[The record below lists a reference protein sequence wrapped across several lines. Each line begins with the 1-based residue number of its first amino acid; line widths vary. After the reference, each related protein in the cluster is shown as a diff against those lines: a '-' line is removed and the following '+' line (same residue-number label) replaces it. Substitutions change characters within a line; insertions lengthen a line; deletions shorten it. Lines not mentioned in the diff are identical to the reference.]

1 MQRYDLEAVN
11 HYGFCTDYEMNK
23 DEGGEWVKHDDAAAR
38 IAELEATLA
47 DALRHWQHGIGSLN
61 NKWRIRMG
69 EILGDAE
76 GLAEEAA
83 RAAIAAVEGDTAK
96 MAYPERPARA
106 DYDAR
111 DEAHATAYAPAAAP
125 KPPGSARYGVGAGET
140 RVITDHDAG
149 DEHR

>member
-1 MQRYDLEAVN
+1 MQRYDLVAVT
-11 HYGFCTDYEMNK
+11 YQVYYTDHEMEK
-23 DEGGEWVKHDDAAAR
+23 YDEGEWVKHDDAAAR

-47 DALRHWQHGIGSLN
+47 YALRHWQHGIGSLN

-96 MAYPERPARA
+96 MADPERLARA

-111 DEAHATAYAPAAAP
+111 DEAHATASAPAAAP

>member
-1 MQRYDLEAVN
+1 MDKIQLIHELGTAN
-11 HYGFCTDYEMNK
+11 N
-23 DEGGEWVKHDDAAAR
+23 R

-61 NKWRIRMG
+61 NEWRIRMG
-69 EILGDAE
+69 EILGDTE

-96 MAYPERPARA
+96 MAYPERLARA

>member
-1 MQRYDLEAVN
+1 MQRYDLVAVT
-11 HYGFCTDYEMNK
+11 YQVYYTDHEMEK
-23 DEGGEWVKHDDAAAR
+23 YDEGEWVKHDDAAAR

-47 DALRHWQHGIGSLN
+47 YALRHWQHGIGSLN
-61 NKWRIRMG
+61 HEWRIRMG
-69 EILGDAE
+69 EILGDTE

-96 MAYPERPARA
+96 MADPERLARA

-111 DEAHATAYAPAAAP
+111 DEAHATASAPAAAP

>member
-1 MQRYDLEAVN
+1 MQRYDLVAVT
-11 HYGFCTDYEMNK
+11 YQVYYTDHEMEK
-23 DEGGEWVKHDDAAAR
+23 YDEGEWVKHDDAAAR

-47 DALRHWQHGIGSLN
+47 YALRHWQHGIGSLN

-96 MAYPERPARA
+96 MAYPERLARA